1 MIVRKRRNP
10 VGAEIDLT
18 PVLSTIIHII
28 PIVLI
33 AVRFVT
39 MNEHVVDRAPIQ
51 ASEAPS
57 RQKLDEQDAERVVVR
72 ILGSGFAVHGAAE
85 ADTVIPCRAPCTPAD
100 YDYAQ
105 LSDAMVAARDR
116 HPKTQQVIVAPAATV
131 PYEVIIGVFDAATH
145 RKAGGKIEP
154 LFSDPVLVDG
164 VSEASSAAS
173 TPATGSPGAATPFA
187 PPSGVP

>member
-1 MIVRKRRNP
+1 MSVRKRRHP

-39 MNEHVVDRAPIQ
+39 MNEHVVDQAPIQ

-57 RQKLDEQDAERVVVR
+57 REKLEEQEGERVVVR
-72 ILGSGFAVHGAAE
+72 IAATGFSVKGAADGE
-85 ADTVIPCRAPCTPAD
+85 TVIPCRAPCAPTD
-100 YDYAQ
+100 YDYAR
-105 LSDAMVAARDR
+105 LGEALLAARQR
-116 HPKTQQVIVAPAATV
+116 HPKTEEVVVAPAPAV

-145 RKAGGKIEP
+145 RKDGGKTVP
-154 LFSDPVLVDG
+154 LFRDPVLVDAAA
-164 VSEASSAAS
+164 EPAAS
-173 TPATGSPGAATPFA
+173 GAAPPDSPPATP
-187 PPSGVP
+187 

>member
-1 MIVRKRRNP
+1 MNVRKRRHP

-39 MNEHVVDRAPIQ
+39 MNEHVVNQAPIQ

-57 RQKLDEQDAERVVVR
+57 REKVEEQEGERVVVR
-72 ILGSGFAVHGAAE
+72 IGAAGFSVHGAADGE
-85 ADTVIPCRAPCTPAD
+85 TVIPCRSPCSPAD

-105 LSDAMVAARDR
+105 LGEAMVAARQR
-116 HPKTQQVIVAPAATV
+116 HPKTDQVVVAPAAAV

-145 RKAGGKIEP
+145 RKDGGKSVP
-154 LFSDPVLVDG
+154 LFPDPVLVDG
-164 VSEASSAAS
+164 AAEAAA
-173 TPATGSPGAATPFA
+173 PGAAPPDSQPATP
-187 PPSGVP
+187 